1 MLCHPGPIAT
11 RAAGQMRSLYGSSG
25 LLQVSD
31 DEKEVKR
38 RQSPERVAELI
49 LKACYHGAGSCWISK
64 HPVLLM
70 GEAQSTHELPACS
83 CTKVPGGYSAAL
95 SRVQNVQL

>member
-1 MLCHPGPIAT
+1 MVLCHPGPIAT

-38 RQSPERVAELI
+38 RQGPERVAELI
-49 LKACYHGAGSCWISK
+49 LRACYHGVASCWISK
-64 HPVLLM
+64 HPVLLI
-70 GEAQSTHELPACS
+70 GEAQAKGPPCL
-83 CTKVPGGYSAAL
+83 
-95 SRVQNVQL
+95 